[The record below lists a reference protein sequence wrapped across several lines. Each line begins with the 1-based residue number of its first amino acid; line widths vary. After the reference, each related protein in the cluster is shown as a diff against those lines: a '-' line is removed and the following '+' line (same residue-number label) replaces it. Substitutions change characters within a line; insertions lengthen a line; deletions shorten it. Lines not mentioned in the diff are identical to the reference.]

1 MGSLAIVLIYVR
13 YMEKEECKKNRNSR
27 QDHSRATLVL

>member
-13 YMEKEECKKNRNSR
+13 YMEKEECKKKIVILDRTILE
-27 QDHSRATLVL
+27 QL